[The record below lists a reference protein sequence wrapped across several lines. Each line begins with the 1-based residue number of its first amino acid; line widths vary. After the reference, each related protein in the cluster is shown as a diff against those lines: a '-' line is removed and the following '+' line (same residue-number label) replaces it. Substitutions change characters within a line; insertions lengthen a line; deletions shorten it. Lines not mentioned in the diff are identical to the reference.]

1 MFGLVTKKKYENMKK
16 LYEDTIR
23 YYKEDKRLWGSTL
36 KDVIKCLNQY
46 KKVNPNTIIIVE
58 QPSDGENIKIGD
70 ALIYEGVNHELVI
83 NAE

>member
-16 LYEDTIR
+16 LYEDTIH
-23 YYKEDKRLWGSTL
+23 YYKEDKRVWGSTL

-46 KKVNPNTIIIVE
+46 KKVNPNTVIIVE

>member
-16 LYEDTIR
+16 LYEDIIH
-23 YYKEDKRLWGSTL
+23 YYKEDKRVWGSTL
-36 KDVIKCLNQY
+36 KDVIKCLNKY

-58 QPSDGENIKIGD
+58 QPSDNGDIKIGD

-83 NAE
+83 DAE

>member
-46 KKVNPNTIIIVE
+46 KKVNPNTVIIVE
-58 QPSDGENIKIGD
+58 QPSDNGDIKIGD
-70 ALIYEGVNHELVI
+70 ALIYEGVNYELVI
-83 NAE
+83 DAE

>member
-36 KDVIKCLNQY
+36 SDVIKCLDRY
-46 KKVNPNTIIIVE
+46 KKVNPNTVIIVE
-58 QPSDGENIKIGD
+58 HPSDGRDIKIGD
-70 ALIYEGVNHELVI
+70 ALIYEGVDHELVI

>member
-1 MFGLVTKKKYENMKK
+1 MFGLVTKRKYENMKK
-16 LYEDTIR
+16 LYEDTIH

-46 KKVNPNTIIIVE
+46 KKVNPNTVIIVE
-58 QPSDGENIKIGD
+58 QPSDGGNIKIGD

>member
-46 KKVNPNTIIIVE
+46 KKVNQNTVIIVE
-58 QPSDGENIKIGD
+58 QPSDGGNIKIGD

>member
-1 MFGLVTKKKYENMKK
+1 MFGLVTKEKYENMKK

-23 YYKEDKRLWGSTL
+23 YYKEDKRVWGSTL
-36 KDVIKCLNQY
+36 SDVIKCLNQY

-58 QPSDGENIKIGD
+58 QPSDNGDIKIGD

-83 NAE
+83 DAE

>member
-36 KDVIKCLNQY
+36 NDVIKCLDRY
-46 KKVNPNTIIIVE
+46 KKVNPNTVIIVE
-58 QPSDGENIKIGD
+58 QPGGGGDIKIGD
-70 ALIYEGVNHELVI
+70 ALIYEGMNHELVI
-83 NAE
+83 DAE

>member
-36 KDVIKCLNQY
+36 SDVIKCLDRY
-46 KKVNPNTIIIVE
+46 KKVNPNTVIIVE
-58 QPSDGENIKIGD
+58 HPSNGRDIKIGD
-70 ALIYEGVNHELVI
+70 ALIYEGVDHELVI

>member
-23 YYKEDKRLWGSTL
+23 YYKEDKRLCGSTL
-36 KDVIKCLNQY
+36 SDVIKCLDRY
-46 KKVNPNTIIIVE
+46 KKVSPNTVIIVE
-58 QPSDGENIKIGD
+58 HPSDGRDIKIGD

>member
-1 MFGLVTKKKYENMKK
+1 MKK

-36 KDVIKCLNQY
+36 SDVIKCLDQY
-46 KKVNPNTIIIVE
+46 KKVNPNTSIIVE
-58 QPSDGENIKIGD
+58 QPSDNGDIKIGD

-83 NAE
+83 DAE

>member
-16 LYEDTIR
+16 LYEDTIH
-23 YYKEDKRLWGSTL
+23 YYKEDKRVWGSTL

-46 KKVNPNTIIIVE
+46 KKVNPNTVIIVE
-58 QPSDGENIKIGD
+58 QPSDNGDIKIGD

-83 NAE
+83 DAE

>member
-16 LYEDTIR
+16 LYEDIIH
-23 YYKEDKRLWGSTL
+23 YYKEDKRVWGSTL

-58 QPSDGENIKIGD
+58 QPSDNGDIKIGD

-83 NAE
+83 DAE

>member
-1 MFGLVTKKKYENMKK
+1 MFGLVTKRRYENMKNM
-16 LYEDTIR
+16 YEDTVR

-46 KKVNPNTIIIVE
+46 KKVNPNTVIIVE
-58 QPSDGENIKIGD
+58 QPSDNGDIKIGD

-83 NAE
+83 DAE

>member
-16 LYEDTIR
+16 LYEDTIH
-23 YYKEDKRLWGSTL
+23 YYKEDKRVWGSTL

-58 QPSDGENIKIGD
+58 QPSDNGDIKIGD

-83 NAE
+83 DTE

>member
-16 LYEDTIR
+16 LYKDTIR

-46 KKVNPNTIIIVE
+46 KKVNPNTVIIVE